1 VRHVPLRPR
10 PPRRP
15 CRSFYHIHR
24 TGRCML
30 LASRPLPLPRH
41 LTFTMVRLFA
51 RLPKSRPR
59 RHPLGRADQLINWLT
74 VEMRLEKGVL
84 SKFMPR
90 LPYPPP
96 RRPRQMKMSLTSG
109 AGIPLTCMCYSGG
122 HSWSSLQEAFP
133 KTMSLS
139 FARRTCQARERARVL
154 K

>member
-15 CRSFYHIHR
+15 CRSFSQIHH

-41 LTFTMVRLFA
+41 RTFTMVRLFA

-59 RHPLGRADQLINWLT
+59 RHPRGRADQLINWLT
-74 VEMRLEKGVL
+74 VEMRLEKSVL
-84 SKFMPR
+84 SKIMPSF
-90 LPYPPP
+90 PTP
-96 RRPRQMKMSLTSG
+96 RRPRKIKMTLTSG
-109 AGIPLTCMCYSGG
+109 DEIQLTCICYSGG

-133 KTMSLS
+133 KTISRLV
-139 FARRTCQARERARVL
+139 ARRTCQARERARIL